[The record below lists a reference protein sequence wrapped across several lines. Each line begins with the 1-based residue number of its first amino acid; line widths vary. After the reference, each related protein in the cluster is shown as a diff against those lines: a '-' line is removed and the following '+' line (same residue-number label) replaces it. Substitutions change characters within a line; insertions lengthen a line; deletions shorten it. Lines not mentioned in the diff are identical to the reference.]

1 MKNLKKLFFILN
13 FILVF
18 IFSQTLYGENKNLVT
33 GSKTGTAVGYH
44 GKITVLTEL
53 KDGKFTN
60 ISVKSHSE
68 TKDVGDIAISK
79 IPNEIVK
86 KQSLDVDSVAGATVT
101 SKAIVEAVANAL
113 EKMGVD
119 PIKYAYKP
127 DISKTDNLNA
137 KLDLKKLPKK
147 KDIKETVII
156 TDAKGRKVEIGL
168 PISAYAIS
176 TMDVID
182 YIIPLKGKEA
192 FNMLVGSGQDGGH
205 GLNKY
210 AKLYTPV
217 VGNYMEHTAQ
227 ISEHASP
234 FDLEMLLAVKPDVLI
249 VNSAMAAHKYALE
262 IEDQLAEAGIKII
275 LIDVPGKDSEKSV
288 QQAMRILGDVFQEK
302 AKANEVINFI
312 DKQYSIMN
320 SKNLKNRKDKPTVYY
335 EKSGYSEVFGPTATS
350 KSGWGIII
358 NIAGGKNIA
367 DELLADKPVSKGGGN
382 TIDPEYVLKSNP
394 DFIILSGVNDGWLDS
409 SKEKKKCQ
417 FDIVNRNGW
426 KDLKAIKNRNLYEFA
441 HSTSRSIYGFYPAL
455 KMATIFYPKEFKGVN
470 PEAVLDEFFDKF
482 MLLDSSI
489 STWMYNLEDYD
500 KAEMNKNKK

>member
-33 GSKTGTAVGYH
+33 GSKTGTAEGYH

-60 ISVKSHSE
+60 ISIKSHTE
-68 TKDVGDIAISK
+68 TKGVGDTAISK
-79 IPNEIVK
+79 IPNEIIK

-101 SKAIVEAVANAL
+101 SKAIVTAVANSL
-113 EKMGVD
+113 EKLGVD
-119 PIKYAYKP
+119 PVKYAYKA
-127 DISKTDNLNA
+127 DISKTENLNA

-147 KDIKETVII
+147 KAIKETVII

-168 PISAYAIS
+168 PISTYAIS

-210 AKLYTPV
+210 AKLYIPV

-234 FDLEMLLAVKPDVLI
+234 FDLEMLLAVQPDVLI
-249 VNSAMAAHKYALE
+249 VNSAMAGHKYALE

-275 LIDVPGKDSEKSV
+275 LIDVPGKDPEKSV
-288 QQAMRILGDVFQEK
+288 QQTMKILGDLFQEK
-302 AKANEVINFI
+302 EKANEVINFI
-312 DKQYSIMN
+312 DKQYSLIT
-320 SKNLKNRKDKPTVYY
+320 KNLKNIKYKPTVYY

-367 DELLADKPVSKGGGN
+367 DEVLGDKPVSKGGGN
-382 TIDPEYVLKSNP
+382 TIDPEFVLKNNP

-409 SKEKKKCQ
+409 SKKKKNCK
-417 FDIVNRNGW
+417 FDIINRNGW
-426 KDLKAIKNRNLYEFA
+426 KDLKAIKNKNLYEFA
-441 HSTSRSIYGFYPAL
+441 HSTSRSIYGFYPSL

-470 PEAVLDEFFDKF
+470 PEAILDEFFNKF
-482 MLLDSSI
+482 MILDSDI
-489 STWMYNLEDYD
+489 STWMFRLEDCD
-500 KAEMNKNKK
+500 KTKIKKK

>member
-1 MKNLKKLFFILN
+1 MKNFKKLFFILN

-33 GSKTGTAVGYH
+33 GSKTGTAEGYH

-60 ISVKSHSE
+60 ISIKSHTE
-68 TKDVGDIAISK
+68 TKGVGDTAISK

-86 KQSLDVDSVAGATVT
+86 KQSLDVDSVAGATIT
-101 SKAIVEAVANAL
+101 SKAIVTAVANGL
-113 EKMGVD
+113 EKLGVD
-119 PIKYAYKP
+119 PVKYAYKA
-127 DISKTDNLNA
+127 DVSKNNNLNT

-147 KDIKETVII
+147 KAVKETIII
-156 TDAKGRKVEIGL
+156 TDARGRKVEIGL
-168 PISAYAIS
+168 PISTYAIS

-210 AKLYTPV
+210 AKLYTPI

-234 FDLEMLLAVKPDVLI
+234 FDLEMLLAVQPDVLI
-249 VNSAMAAHKYALE
+249 VNSAMAAHKYSLE
-262 IEDQLAEAGIKII
+262 IEEQLAEAGIKII
-275 LIDVPGKDSEKSV
+275 LIDVPGKDPEKSV
-288 QQAMRILGDVFQEK
+288 QQTMKILGDLFQEK
-302 AKANEVINFI
+302 EKANEVINFI
-312 DKQYSIMN
+312 DKQYSLIT
-320 SKNLKNRKDKPTVYY
+320 KNLKNIKYKPTVYY

-367 DELLADKPVSKGGGN
+367 DEILGDKPVSKGGGN
-382 TIDPEYVLKSNP
+382 TTDPEFVLKNNP

-409 SKEKKKCQ
+409 SKEKKNCK

-426 KDLKAIKNRNLYEFA
+426 KDLKAVKNKNLYEFA
-441 HSTSRSIYGFYPAL
+441 HSTSRSIYGFYPSL
-455 KMATIFYPKEFKGVN
+455 KMATIFYPEEFKGVN
-470 PEAVLDEFFDKF
+470 PEAILDEFFDKF
-482 MLLDSSI
+482 MILDSSI
-489 STWMYNLEDYD
+489 TTWMFKLEDCD
-500 KAEMNKNKK
+500 KNKTKKK

>member
-1 MKNLKKLFFILN
+1 MKNFKKLFFILN

-33 GSKTGTAVGYH
+33 GSKTGTAEGYH

-60 ISVKSHSE
+60 ISIKSHTE
-68 TKDVGDIAISK
+68 TKGVGDTAISK

-86 KQSLDVDSVAGATVT
+86 KQSLDVDSVAGATIT
-101 SKAIVEAVANAL
+101 SKAIVTAVANGL
-113 EKMGVD
+113 EKLGVD
-119 PIKYAYKP
+119 PVKYAYKA
-127 DISKTDNLNA
+127 DVSKNNNLNT

-147 KDIKETVII
+147 KAVKETIII

-168 PISAYAIS
+168 PISTYAIS

-210 AKLYTPV
+210 AKLYTPI

-234 FDLEMLLAVKPDVLI
+234 FDLEMLLAVQPDVLI
-249 VNSAMAAHKYALE
+249 VNSAMAAHKYSLE
-262 IEDQLAEAGIKII
+262 IEEQLAEAGIKII
-275 LIDVPGKDSEKSV
+275 LIDVPGKDPEKSV
-288 QQAMRILGDVFQEK
+288 QQTMKILGDLFQEK
-302 AKANEVINFI
+302 EKANEVINFI
-312 DKQYSIMN
+312 DKQYSLIT
-320 SKNLKNRKDKPTVYY
+320 KNLKNIKYKPTVYY

-367 DELLADKPVSKGGGN
+367 DEILGDKPVSKGGGN
-382 TIDPEYVLKSNP
+382 TIDPEFVLKNNP

-409 SKEKKKCQ
+409 SKEKKNCK
-417 FDIVNRNGW
+417 FDIINRNGW
-426 KDLKAIKNRNLYEFA
+426 KDLKAVKNKNLYEFA
-441 HSTSRSIYGFYPAL
+441 HSTSRSIYGFYPSL
-455 KMATIFYPKEFKGVN
+455 KIATIFYPEKFKGVN
-470 PEAVLDEFFDKF
+470 PEAILDEFFDKF
-482 MLLDSSI
+482 MILDSSI
-489 STWMYNLEDYD
+489 TTWMFKLEDCD
-500 KAEMNKNKK
+500 KNKTKKK

>member
-33 GSKTGTAVGYH
+33 GSKTGTAEGYH

-60 ISVKSHSE
+60 IFIKSHTE
-68 TKDVGDIAISK
+68 TKGVGDTAISK

-101 SKAIVEAVANAL
+101 SKAIVTAVANSL
-113 EKMGVD
+113 EKLGVD
-119 PIKYAYKP
+119 PVKYAYKA
-127 DISKTDNLNA
+127 DTSKTENLNA

-147 KDIKETVII
+147 KAIKETVII

-168 PISAYAIS
+168 PISTYAIS

-210 AKLYTPV
+210 AKLYTPI

-234 FDLEMLLAVKPDVLI
+234 FDLEMLLAVQPDVLI
-249 VNSAMAAHKYALE
+249 VNSAMAAHKYSLE
-262 IEDQLAEAGIKII
+262 IEEQLAEAGIKII
-275 LIDVPGKDSEKSV
+275 LIDVPGKDPEKSV
-288 QQAMRILGDVFQEK
+288 QQTMKILGDLFQEK
-302 AKANEVINFI
+302 EKANEVINFI
-312 DKQYSIMN
+312 DKQYSLIT
-320 SKNLKNRKDKPTVYY
+320 KNLKNIKYKPTVYY
-335 EKSGYSEVFGPTATS
+335 EKSGYSEVFGPTSTS

-367 DELLADKPVSKGGGN
+367 DEILGDKPVSKGGGN
-382 TIDPEYVLKSNP
+382 TIDPEFVLKNNP

-409 SKEKKKCQ
+409 SKEKKNCK
-417 FDIVNRNGW
+417 FDIINRNGW
-426 KDLKAIKNRNLYEFA
+426 KDLKAVKNKNLYEFA
-441 HSTSRSIYGFYPAL
+441 HSTSRSIYGFYPSL
-455 KMATIFYPKEFKGVN
+455 KMATIFYPEEFKGVN
-470 PEAVLDEFFDKF
+470 PEAILDEFFDKF
-482 MLLDSSI
+482 MILDSSI
-489 STWMYNLEDYD
+489 TTWMFKLEDCD
-500 KAEMNKNKK
+500 KNKTKKK

>member
-1 MKNLKKLFFILN
+1 MKNLKRLFFILN
-13 FILVF
+13 FILAF

-60 ISVKSHSE
+60 ISIKSHSE

-127 DISKTDNLNA
+127 DITKTDNLNA

-168 PISAYAIS
+168 PISTYAIS

-217 VGNYMEHTAQ
+217 VGNYMEH
-227 ISEHASP
+227 
-234 FDLEMLLAVKPDVLI
+234 LI
-249 VNSAMAAHKYALE
+249 
-262 IEDQLAEAGIKII
+262 
-275 LIDVPGKDSEKSV
+275 
-288 QQAMRILGDVFQEK
+288 
-302 AKANEVINFI
+302 
-312 DKQYSIMN
+312 
-320 SKNLKNRKDKPTVYY
+320 LK
-335 EKSGYSEVFGPTATS
+335 
-350 KSGWGIII
+350 
-358 NIAGGKNIA
+358 
-367 DELLADKPVSKGGGN
+367 
-382 TIDPEYVLKSNP
+382 
-394 DFIILSGVNDGWLDS
+394 
-409 SKEKKKCQ
+409 CC
-417 FDIVNRNGW
+417 
-426 KDLKAIKNRNLYEFA
+426 
-441 HSTSRSIYGFYPAL
+441 
-455 KMATIFYPKEFKGVN
+455 
-470 PEAVLDEFFDKF
+470 
-482 MLLDSSI
+482 
-489 STWMYNLEDYD
+489 
-500 KAEMNKNKK
+500 